1 MKKEKIVAFFKKNG
15 YYFVMATCIVVII
28 TMVTL
33 SLVFT
38 LGGDTTDPDDNPAIL
53 EPSNPSVDNP
63 STPTTPD
70 DSTVPSTP
78 VTPTEPDEPSTPT
91 TPIEPDEPT
100 TPVTP
105 SDPVTPDE
113 KVDAGDA
120 STTFIVPVTDGVIIK
135 PYSKDSLVFN
145 TSLKKYETHLAID
158 YKGAD
163 GANVLASGD
172 GVVES
177 VTEDKLNG
185 YVITIMHENGIKTL
199 YGSVDNVTVKVG
211 DEVKRGDKIATI
223 GTTAG
228 REKADGAHVHFQ
240 VMKDGEIVDPS
251 TLFDVK

>member
-15 YYFVMATCIVVII
+15 YYFVMATCIIAII

-33 SLVFT
+33 SLVLT
-38 LGGDTTDPDDNPAIL
+38 LGSETDNPDDSNVTL

-63 STPTTPD
+63 STPVTPD
-70 DSTVPSTP
+70 DPAPPSTP
-78 VTPTEPDEPSTPT
+78 VTPDEPSDPSTPVTPDEPS
-91 TPIEPDEPT
+91 DPT

-105 SDPVTPDE
+105 VDPDSPDE
-113 KVDAGDA
+113 KVDAGDGVA
-120 STTFIVPVTDGVIIK
+120 LFIVPVTDGVVIK

-145 TSLKKYETHLAID
+145 SSLKKYETHLAID

-185 YVITIMHENGIKTL
+185 YVITILHENGLKTV
-199 YGSVDNVTVKVG
+199 YGSVDNVTVKTG

-228 REKADGAHVHFQ
+228 REKADGSHVHFQ
-240 VMKDGEIVDPS
+240 VIKDGEIVDPA

>member
-15 YYFVMATCIVVII
+15 YYFVMATCIIAII

-38 LGGDTTDPDDNPAIL
+38 LGDSPSPDDNQTTL
-53 EPSNPSVDNP
+53 EPSNPSVDKP
-63 STPTTPD
+63 STPATPD
-70 DSTVPSTP
+70 DPTEPTTP
-78 VTPTEPDEPSTPT
+78 VSPTEPDEPSTPT
-91 TPIEPDEPT
+91 TPVEPDEPT

-105 SDPVTPDE
+105 SDPDSPDE
-113 KVDAGDA
+113 KVDAGA
-120 STTFIVPVTDGVIIK
+120 PFATFIVPVTDGVIIK

-177 VTEDKLNG
+177 VTEDKLYG
-185 YVITIMHENGIKTL
+185 YVITILHENGIKTL
-199 YGSVDNVTVKVG
+199 YGSVDNVTVKTG

-228 REKADGAHVHFQ
+228 REKADGPHVHFQ
-240 VMKDGEIVDPS
+240 VIKDGEIVDPA